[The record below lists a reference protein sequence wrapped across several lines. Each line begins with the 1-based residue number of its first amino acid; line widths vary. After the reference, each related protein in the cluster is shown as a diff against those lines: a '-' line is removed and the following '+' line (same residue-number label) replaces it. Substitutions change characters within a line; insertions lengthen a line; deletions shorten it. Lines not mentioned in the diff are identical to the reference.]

1 MELKSKIAA
10 LIEEPL
16 AIEGFELVEIKLAR
30 FRQNSRLQIFIDADG
45 GVKLE
50 DCARLSRIIEPIIDA
65 QQLFEYGYVLEVSS
79 PGLDRPLLTA
89 RDFRRRIGETIRVT
103 FNDMEIAP
111 VDGQLVAADD
121 QTIELASSDGPR
133 KIDLTVVKMG
143 KIIF

>member
-16 AIEGFELVEIKLAR
+16 ATEGFELVEIKLAR
-30 FRQNSRLQIFIDADG
+30 FRKSSRLQIFIDSDG

-50 DCARLSRIIEPIIDA
+50 DCARLSRMIEPIIDGER
-65 QQLFEYGYVLEVSS
+65 LFEYGYVLEVSS
-79 PGLDRPLLTA
+79 PGLDRPLITA
-89 RDFRRRIGETIRVT
+89 RDFRRRVGENVRVT

-111 VDGQLVAADD
+111 VDGKLVAADD
-121 QTIELASSDGPR
+121 ESIELTASEGSR
-133 KIDLTVVKMG
+133 RIDLHSVKMG